1 VLRHAAS
8 LLAAQARQ
16 VDCLARYGG
25 DEFALI
31 MVETDRDGALLTAS
45 HLCALFATNPCPLP
59 AKELKI
65 PMQISG
71 GVAAWPEDAASLSAL
86 IAAADAALYAAKRQG
101 RNRVLVA
108 GA

>member
-1 VLRHAAS
+1 
-8 LLAAQARQ
+8 
-16 VDCLARYGG
+16 
-25 DEFALI
+25 
-31 MVETDRDGALLTAS
+31 
-45 HLCALFATNPCPLP
+45 
-59 AKELKI
+59 
-65 PMQISG
+65 MQISG